1 MKICLVC
8 SSGGHL
14 IQLHN
19 LSSWWGKHERFW
31 VTFDKPDAISLLK
44 REKVYFAYQPLNR
57 RNIMNHIRNT
67 WLAFKI
73 LLKERPSLVISTG
86 AAVAVPFF
94 YGGKLLGAKLIYL
107 EVYDRIDAATL
118 TGRLLY
124 PITDKFLVQ
133 WEEQKRFYH
142 KGEFWGQ
149 AL

>member
-1 MKICLVC
+1 
-8 SSGGHL
+8 
-14 IQLHN
+14 
-19 LSSWWGKHERFW
+19 
-31 VTFDKPDAISLLK
+31 
-44 REKVYFAYQPLNR
+44 
-57 RNIMNHIRNT
+57 MNHIRNT